1 MVKVYSKD
9 NCMQCKMTKRW
20 LKEHNIDFEE
30 ANVSSDEN
38 AMAEA
43 RATGYTSMPIV
54 MQGDVVLAS
63 GFQPTNLA
71 KL

>member
-1 MVKVYSKD
+1 MVKVYSKN

-20 LKEHNIDFEE
+20 LEEHNIDFEE
-30 ANVSSDEN
+30 ANVSLDES

-54 MQGDVVLAS
+54 MKGDQVLCS
-63 GFQPTNLA
+63 GFQPSNLA
-71 KL
+71 TL